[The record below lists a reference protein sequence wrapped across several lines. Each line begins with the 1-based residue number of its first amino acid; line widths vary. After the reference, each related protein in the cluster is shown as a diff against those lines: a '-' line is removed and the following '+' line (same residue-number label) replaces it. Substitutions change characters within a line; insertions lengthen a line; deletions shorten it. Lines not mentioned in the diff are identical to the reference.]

1 MKIRTRFAPS
11 PTGYMHL
18 GNIWVAFLNWY
29 WTRQNRGKIVLR
41 IEDIDRQRCR
51 EEYIQGILCDL
62 EWLGIDFD
70 EGPQGEY
77 SYGSTIQSK
86 RYPLYDRFFEEL
98 KRQKAV
104 YPCFCTR
111 SRLHGISSAPHIG
124 EDTPVYDGKCRNMSK
139 EEIAAQTKSPSWR
152 IKMSGGNYTFSD
164 QFCGEQQKFL
174 QPCRDDFV
182 IRRADGMVAY
192 QLAVS
197 YDDAD
202 MGITHVMRG
211 NDLLGSTFYQMVI
224 FDLLKKKYPEYMH
237 LPLLVDEK
245 GVRLSKR
252 QQGLTV
258 RELRRDGIS
267 ADKIIGRLLYWAGAI
282 SEPAA
287 VSAEQALRNIPFSA
301 CTKLTEKMITVQY

>member
-29 WTRQNRGKIVLR
+29 STRQNRGEIVLR

-111 SRLHGISSAPHIG
+111 ARLHGISSAPHIG

-164 QFCGEQQKFL
+164 RFCGEQQKSL

-224 FDLLKKKYPEYMH
+224 FDLLKKKHPEYMH